1 MDSNLHGFELFSLYR
16 TGLLGISAPLFTG
29 MFSAFEI
36 MTEQTMDAIKMKESK
51 IFVLAEKKPV
61 NFFVIGRVK
70 VKERDREV
78 QRSLAKVRD
87 LFVSDYGPTLEVW
100 DGTTSLF
107 DGFIE
112 KIKVFVLE
120 KQ

>member
-1 MDSNLHGFELFSLYR
+1 
-16 TGLLGISAPLFTG
+16 
-29 MFSAFEI
+29 
-36 MTEQTMDAIKMKESK
+36 MDAIKMKESK

-112 KIKVFVLE
+112 KIKVFV
-120 KQ
+120 